1 MHHLTSIYSKVN
13 RLIWHFV
20 HSKISKGVSY
30 CSKMLTLGQ
39 YLSETIKLWTPPVC
53 SVATYF
59 FLSIFKIYLAVVGL
73 CCGMWDL
80 IPCLGIEPE
89 PLVLG
94 AQNLNHWTTRE
105 VPASLFLGIS

>member
-1 MHHLTSIYSKVN
+1 MQHSRIYCRKGDKTAHQLTSIYSKVK
-13 RLIWHFV
+13 RLILYFV

-53 SVATYF
+53 SGATSS
-59 FLSIFKIYLAVVGL
+59 FLFIFKIYLAVLDL

-89 PLVLG
+89 PL
-94 AQNLNHWTTRE
+94 A
-105 VPASLFLGIS
+105 